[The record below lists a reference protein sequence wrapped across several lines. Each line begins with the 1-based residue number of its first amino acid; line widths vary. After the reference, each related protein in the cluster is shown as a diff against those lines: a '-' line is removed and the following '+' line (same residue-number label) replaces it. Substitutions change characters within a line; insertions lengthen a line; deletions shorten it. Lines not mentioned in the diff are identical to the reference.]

1 MKTVSYSQFSL
12 YLQCPKRWKLDY
24 IDNLRTYD
32 QNINTTFG
40 SAFHSTIQNYLKVM
54 YEESVKKADEI
65 DLSKY
70 LQECMM
76 TEYKNALLKNNNQHF
91 TNAEQLSEYCNDGIA
106 ILSYFKRHRSSYFSS
121 KQHTLLGIEIPLE
134 QQLRPGIKF
143 TGFIDIVIRDE
154 RDGRIK
160 IYDFKTSTAGWN
172 KYQKADKSKTS
183 QMILYKS
190 FYAKQFNVSEDMIDV
205 EYIIVRRKINEEL
218 EFVPKRI
225 QTFAPASGKVTC
237 NKIFKMFNE
246 FLDSCF
252 DETGNYKQDASYP
265 AYVSS
270 ACNYCPYQKEDAMCP
285 KKERIK
291 VKDEAA
297 VC

>member
-24 IDNLRTYD
+24 VDGLRKYD

-40 SAFHSTIQNYLKVM
+40 SAFHATIQNYLKVM

-65 DLSKY
+65 DLGVY
-70 LQECMM
+70 LQDSMM

-91 TNAEQLSEYCNDGIA
+91 TTADQLTEYCQDGIA
-106 ILSYFKRHRSSYFSS
+106 ILDYFKKHRTAYFTS
-121 KQHTLLGIEIPLE
+121 KQHTLLGIETPLSIPL
-134 QQLRPGIKF
+134 RDGIKF
-143 TGFIDIVIRDE
+143 TGFIDIVIKDE

-160 IYDFKTSTAGWN
+160 IYDFKTSTSGWN

-190 FYAKQFNVSEDMIDV
+190 FYAKQFNVDEEMIDV
-205 EYIIVRRKINEEL
+205 EYVIVRRKINEEL

-225 QTFAPASGKVTC
+225 QTFIPASGKVTR
-237 NKIFKMFNE
+237 NKILKMFNT
-246 FLDSCF
+246 FIDNCF
-252 DETGNYKQDASYP
+252 TEVGDYNNEAAYP
-265 AYVSS
+265 AYATS
-270 ACNYCPYQKEDAMCP
+270 ACNYCPYQKEDAICP

-291 VKDEAA
+291 LKDEAG
-297 VC
+297 VN

>member
-24 IDNLRTYD
+24 LDNLRTYD

-40 SAFHSTIQNYLKVM
+40 SAFHATIQNYLKVM

-65 DLSKY
+65 NLGQY
-70 LQECMM
+70 LQESMM
-76 TEYKNALLKNNNQHF
+76 TEYKNALLKNNNTHF
-91 TNAEQLSEYCNDGIA
+91 TTAEQLSEYCQDGIL
-106 ILSYFKRHRSSYFSS
+106 ILDYFKRHRTAYFSS
-121 KQHTLLGIEIPLE
+121 KQHTLLGIETPLNLP
-134 QQLRPGIKF
+134 LRDGIRF

-183 QMILYKS
+183 QMILYKT
-190 FYAKQFNVSEDMIDV
+190 FYAKQFNVDEEMIDV

-225 QTFAPASGKVTC
+225 QTFVPASGKVTR
-237 NKIFKMFNE
+237 NKIYKMFNE
-246 FLDSCF
+246 FLDNCF
-252 DETGNYKQDASYP
+252 DQAGNYKTDSSYP
-265 AYVSS
+265 AYNTS
-270 ACNYCPYQKEDAMCP
+270 ACKYCPYASEDNLCP

-291 VKDEAA
+291 LKDEAGA
-297 VC
+297 D

>member
-12 YLQCPKRWKLDY
+12 YQQCPKRWKLDY
-24 IDNLRTYD
+24 LDNLRKFD

-40 SAFHSTIQNYLKVM
+40 SAFHTTIQNYLQVM

-65 DLSKY
+65 DLGKY

-76 TEYKNALLKNNNQHF
+76 TEYKNALLKNNNTHY
-91 TNAEQLSEYCNDGIA
+91 TTAEQLSEYCQDGIA
-106 ILSYFKRHRSSYFSS
+106 IFQYFKRHRSAYFSS
-121 KQHTLLGIEIPLE
+121 KQHTLLGIETPLNIPL
-134 QQLRPGIKF
+134 RDGIRF

-172 KYQKADKSKTS
+172 KYQKADKSKTA
-183 QMILYKS
+183 QMILYKE
-190 FYAKQFNVSEDMIDV
+190 FYAQQFNVDVETIDI

-225 QTFAPASGKVTC
+225 QTFVPANGKVTR
-237 NKIFKMFNE
+237 NKILKMFNN

-252 DETGNYKQDASYP
+252 TESGEYNQQGTYP
-265 AYVSS
+265 AHTTS
-270 ACNYCPYQKEDAMCP
+270 ACNYCPYLKEDALCP

-291 VKDEAA
+291 LKDEAGSN
-297 VC
+297 

>member
-24 IDNLRTYD
+24 ADNLRKYD

-40 SAFHSTIQNYLKVM
+40 SAFHSTIQNYVKVM

-65 DLSKY
+65 NLGEY

-76 TEYKNALLKNNNQHF
+76 TEYRNALLKNNNTHF
-91 TNAEQLSEYCNDGIA
+91 TTAEQLSEYCQDGIA
-106 ILSYFKRHRSSYFSS
+106 ILDYFKKHRTAYFVS
-121 KQHTLLGIEIPLE
+121 KQHTLLGIETPLNIPL
-134 QQLRPGIKF
+134 RDGIRF
-143 TGFIDIVIRDE
+143 TGFIDLILRDE

-183 QMILYKS
+183 QMILYKE
-190 FYAKQFNVSEDMIDV
+190 FYAKQFNVDVETIDI
-205 EYIIVRRKINEEL
+205 EYIIVRRKINEDL

-225 QTFAPASGKVTC
+225 QTFVPANGKVTR
-237 NKIFKMFNE
+237 NKIFKMFE
-246 FLDSCF
+246 SFLNHCF
-252 DETGNYKQDASYP
+252 TESGEYNLQSEYP
-265 AYVSS
+265 AIASS
-270 ACNYCPYQKEDAMCP
+270 ACNYCPYQKEDALCA

-291 VKDEAA
+291 LKDEAG
-297 VC
+297 VN

>member
-24 IDNLRTYD
+24 ADNLRKYE

-54 YEESVKKADEI
+54 YEDSVKKADEI
-65 DLSKY
+65 DLGKY

-76 TEYKNALLKNNNQHF
+76 TEYKNALTKNNNQHY
-91 TNAEQLSEYCNDGIA
+91 TTPEQLTEYCTDGMF
-106 ILSYFKRHRSSYFSS
+106 ILDYFKRHRTAYFTS
-121 KQHTLLGIEIPLE
+121 KQHTLLGIETPLNLP
-134 QQLRPGIKF
+134 LRNGIRF

-190 FYAKQFNVSEDMIDV
+190 FYAEQFGVDEEMIDV

-225 QTFAPASGKVTC
+225 QTFIPASGKVTR
-237 NKIFKMFNE
+237 NKIKKMFEE
-246 FLDSCF
+246 FLDNCF
-252 DETGNYKQDASYP
+252 TEEGEYKMESSYP
-265 AYVSS
+265 ALVSS
-270 ACNYCPYQKEDAMCP
+270 ACNYCPYLKEDALCP

-291 VKDEAA
+291 VKDEAGTD
-297 VC
+297 